1 MLSPFDVLPKV
12 QPVDLPR
19 EPYPGATAIMGR
31 VFDAVDTTYK
41 FYWFLSLIEMAL
53 RSSLDERLEI
63 PLTVLGREMVTQGW
77 YTRRQ
82 FRLWF
87 GHQDRLQAVIDHL
100 AETSS
105 LGPGAELRDVRAAAA
120 GLPLT
125 QVEKVLGFVPYRFLS
140 PWFQQELR
148 ILSSD
153 SFKNDAIKHFA
164 IRSRRSAR
172 SSPYFFDRAV
182 GRPNTVI
189 LDKTWITFLQS
200 NYRVLR
206 AFTLISL
213 ARFLEVRNPGIPGII
228 NKLERPQD
236 RDLTK
241 ARLFWNEVMG
251 IRPIY
256 CLYSGT
262 DLSNG
267 FDIDHFIPWSFVT
280 HDLIWNLIPV
290 SPAANASKSDS
301 LPSFVHYLD
310 SYIDFHCDSL
320 EMVRQRMPILGLKSK
335 KSVTEMIDQYATLAR
350 GSDIDASMMSRDQL
364 RVRLKSELE
373 IQAILARRLKFPD
386 AWVWRQN

>member
-1 MLSPFDVLPKV
+1 MLSPFDGLPKA

-19 EPYPGATAIMGR
+19 EPYPGATAILGK

-41 FYWFLSLIEMAL
+41 FYWFLSLIEMAF
-53 RSSLDERLEI
+53 RSGSDQRFEI
-63 PLTVLGREMVTQGW
+63 PLSTLGREMVTQGW

-100 AETSS
+100 AENS
-105 LGPGAELRDVRAAAA
+105 LLQPGADLSAVRAEAT

-125 QVEKVLGFVPYRFLS
+125 QITKVLGFVPYRFLS

-148 ILSSD
+148 ILGSD
-153 SFKNDAIKHFA
+153 SLKNDAIKHFA
-164 IRSRRSAR
+164 IRSRRSAS
-172 SSPYFFDRAV
+172 SSPYYFDTVA
-182 GRPNTVI
+182 GRPNAVI

-241 ARLFWNEVMG
+241 ARAFWNEVMG
-251 IRPIY
+251 IRPFY

-290 SPAANASKSDS
+290 SRAANASKSDS
-301 LPSFVHYLD
+301 LPSFVRYLN
-310 SYIDFHCDSL
+310 SYLDFHCDSL
-320 EMVRQRMPILGLKSK
+320 EMVSHRISILDRKSK
-335 KSVTEMIDQYATLAR
+335 KPLTEMIDQYRTLAR
-350 GSDIDASMMSRDQL
+350 GSDIDASMMSRGQL
-364 RVRLKSELE
+364 RSRLKSELE
-373 IQAILARRLKFPD
+373 IQAELARRLKFPD
-386 AWVWRQN
+386 DWFWRES